1 MFQGWVMAPGSPGA
15 DRWVTRKGC
24 RVVLV
29 VVPHVTAGTRLV
41 DLLQLLAGDQRL
53 QVVFTV
59 PSMPDAWHGADEYVR
74 SLGGVVLP
82 WEQVVRMRFDL
93 ALAASFQEIHR
104 IPAPVVLSPHGV
116 GLVKSRLSPWDDREG
131 EIPPGRGLT
140 RELLVRD
147 GRVVPSALLLTHE
160 TELARLRDGC
170 PEAVPRAVVAGDLC
184 FDRLRA
190 SLPRRA
196 RYREALGVRRGQQLV
211 VVSSTWSSLSLL
223 GSESD
228 LVARLTADLPAD
240 RYRVVTAVH
249 PIVWAMHGAWQVRSW
264 FADYLDAGHAL
275 LPPEDGWRAA
285 VVAADAVIG
294 DHGSVTVYAAAL
306 GVPVLVNRSSERDE
320 APGSVASVVRRLAHA
335 LDDRDLACQLREAC
349 SAHRTG
355 RSELGDLVTSRP
367 GQAAALVRRTAYEV
381 LGLPEPTRPAP
392 VHPVPLPVPISH
404 PFDGLGKAC

>member
-1 MFQGWVMAPGSPGA
+1 M
-15 DRWVTRKGC
+15 
-24 RVVLV
+24 
-29 VVPHVTAGTRLV
+29 VPHMTAGSRLA
-41 DLLQLLAGDQRL
+41 DLLQLLSGDQRL

-59 PSMPDAWHGADEYVR
+59 PSMADAWHGVDRYVR
-74 SLGGVVLP
+74 RWGGVVLP

-93 ALAASFQEIHR
+93 ALAASFQQIHR

-116 GLVKSRLSPWDDREG
+116 GLVKSRLSPWDDRDG
-131 EIPPGRGLT
+131 GLPPARGLA

-160 TELARLRDGC
+160 AELARLRDES

-190 SLPRRA
+190 SRPRRA
-196 RYREALGVRRGQQLV
+196 RYRAALGVGRGRELV
-211 VVSSTWSSLSLL
+211 VVSSTWSPHSLL
-223 GSESD
+223 GGEPD
-228 LVARLTADLPAD
+228 LIARLAVELPAA

-249 PIVWAMHGAWQVRSW
+249 PNVWALHGAWQVRSW

-306 GVPVLVNRSSERDE
+306 GVPVLMGKSSERDE
-320 APGSVASVVRRLAHA
+320 APGSVASELRRLARP
-335 LDDRDLACQLREAC
+335 LDGRGLGRQLRELR
-349 SAHRTG
+349 SAHRP
-355 RSELGDLVTSRP
+355 RRFAELGDLITSRP
-367 GQAAALVRRTAYEV
+367 GQAASVVRRTVYEV
-381 LGLPEPTRPAP
+381 LGLPEPDRPAP
-392 VHPVPLPVPISH
+392 VHAVPLPALDNH
-404 PFDGLGKAC
+404 PFDDLGVAC